1 MNGDWVIEESG
12 QQGVVT
18 GPCSKQK
25 TKKQNSVKFWEFVI
39 ETGDEIFKFSSSG
52 FVNVIKIYQN

>member
-12 QQGVVT
+12 QQGVET
-18 GPCSKQK
+18 EPYSKK
-25 TKKQNSVKFWEFVI
+25 TKKNSGKFWEFVI